1 MLSRISRTGLA
12 RTQFT
17 RAFAANKDDQTIIEK
32 VCESYQLWQVSNVIG
47 G

>member
-32 VCESYQLWQVSNVIG
+32 VLEACHL
-47 G
+47 